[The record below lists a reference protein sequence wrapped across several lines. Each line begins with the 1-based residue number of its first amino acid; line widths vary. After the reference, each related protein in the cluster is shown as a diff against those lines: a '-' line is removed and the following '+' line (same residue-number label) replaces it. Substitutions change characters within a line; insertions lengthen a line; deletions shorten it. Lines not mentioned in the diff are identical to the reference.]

1 MFFVRLIILTGIFF
15 LILNYS
21 QLRSGNF
28 RFQPGSLVLPFSLS
42 FALVIVDTF
51 LRAAFFYALFI
62 FIVVALLCYFLL
74 RSWKKG

>member
-1 MFFVRLIILTGIFF
+1 MFFVRLIILTGVFF
-15 LILNYS
+15 LLFNYS

-28 RFQPGSLVLPFSLS
+28 KFQPGSLMLPFSLS

-51 LRAAFFYALFI
+51 LRAAFFYALLI

-74 RSWKKG
+74 RSWKRG

>member
-1 MFFVRLIILTGIFF
+1 MFFVRLIILTAIFF

-28 RFQPGSLVLPFSLS
+28 KFQPGSLILPFSLS

-51 LRAAFFYALFI
+51 LRAAFFYALLI

-74 RSWKKG
+74 RSWKRG